1 MRTLAF
7 PAEPTLISP
16 LSNTLTLDVPFAI
29 FDESKSA
36 VPPNVQVPPSPL
48 VKTTS
53 PSASSVIEDVP
64 KNIDVPERYKSFQ
77 RFVLV
82 PKSYVMFPLGTTFPV
97 MLTLPGSARLPVLGK
112 KVKPELPVSVPLLS

>member
-1 MRTLAF
+1 MSVLTPNGTTLPVVVKTPLPSTLRTLAF

-36 VPPNVQVPPSPL
+36 LPPNVQDPPSPL

-53 PSASSVIEDVP
+53 PSAFSAICEVP
-64 KNIDVPERYKSFQ
+64 KNIDVPERYKSLK
-77 RFVLV
+77 RCVVV
-82 PKSYVMFPLGTTFPV
+82 PKSYVTFALGIISPV
-97 MLTLPGSARLPVLGK
+97 MHYW
-112 KVKPELPVSVPLLS
+112 